1 MLTQIEWWG
10 GLVFVVGALTY
21 RMVMGAL
28 EPQDEGIPWYR
39 LQMHAFYLLPAV
51 VLAGYF
57 YPLERAALQY
67 AYLAVLGASL
77 VMVLATP
84 ARMMP
89 PPRKT
94 RVTRERQRHGPPKQ
108 RSPAGGRLCWAL
120 WCCTARCSWP
130 AVWVAPRRGPWCKGW
145 CSRRQ
150 AFCRLLPAFRPPE
163 ALAQMTIRACRPL
176 PFFV

>member
-10 GLVFVVGALTY
+10 GLIFVVGALTY

-28 EPQDEGIPWYR
+28 EPQDEGIPWHR

-77 VMVLATP
+77 VMVLV
-84 ARMMP
+84 M
-89 PPRKT
+89 
-94 RVTRERQRHGPPKQ
+94 
-108 RSPAGGRLCWAL
+108 
-120 WCCTARCSWP
+120 
-130 AVWVAPRRGPWCKGW
+130 
-145 CSRRQ
+145 
-150 AFCRLLPAFRPPE
+150 
-163 ALAQMTIRACRPL
+163 LAQELMGDASEDETTHAQGPGDEREESTRTTEAEESGGWASVLGAVVLYSPVLVACGLGCAKAWPIVQRL
-176 PFFV
+176 M

>member
-10 GLVFVVGALTY
+10 GLIFVVGALTY

-77 VMVLATP
+77 VMVLV
-84 ARMMP
+84 M
-89 PPRKT
+89 
-94 RVTRERQRHGPPKQ
+94 
-108 RSPAGGRLCWAL
+108 
-120 WCCTARCSWP
+120 
-130 AVWVAPRRGPWCKGW
+130 
-145 CSRRQ
+145 
-150 AFCRLLPAFRPPE
+150 
-163 ALAQMTIRACRPL
+163 LAQELMGDASEDETTHAQGPGDEREETTRATETGESGGWASVLGAVVLYSPVLVACGLGCAKAWPIVQRL
-176 PFFV
+176 M